1 MAGDVVGSDPKGPQ
15 VEEVGTE
22 QVREQCRPEE
32 SAGSVSVGQAPR
44 ACLLELEAVD
54 GHLLA
59 VGYAHFCRQRKV
71 TWCVQEKD

>member
-44 ACLLELEAVD
+44 TSQEPACWSWKLLMD
-54 GHLLA
+54 I
-59 VGYAHFCRQRKV
+59 CWQ
-71 TWCVQEKD
+71 